1 MAKVKPPSGPPDVD
15 AAVRG
20 GDWNQTMDGEGVLAD
35 STLEHALYWR
45 KIYTEILEME
55 EKVLARIHEVMDAQ
69 GEQVR
74 HEVELTNVPVVSAQ
88 VERFRQ
94 RLGYWDLRVRKLQ
107 KLKPVAK

>member
-1 MAKVKPPSGPPDVD
+1 
-15 AAVRG
+15 
-20 GDWNQTMDGEGVLAD
+20 
-35 STLEHALYWR
+35 
-45 KIYTEILEME
+45 
-55 EKVLARIHEVMDAQ
+55 MDAQ

-107 KLKPVAK
+107 ELRPVAK